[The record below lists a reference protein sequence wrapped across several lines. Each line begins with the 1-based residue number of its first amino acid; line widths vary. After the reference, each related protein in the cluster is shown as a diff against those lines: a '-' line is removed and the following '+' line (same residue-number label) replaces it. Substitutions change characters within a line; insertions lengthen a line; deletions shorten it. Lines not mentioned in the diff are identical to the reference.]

1 MIDFPLLVMILTVVV
16 SVSFMILTGK
26 GEEQDG
32 EG

>member
-26 GEEQDG
+26 GNNENEE
-32 EG
+32 

>member
-26 GEEQDG
+26 GNNENEK
-32 EG
+32 